1 MKEAKITV
9 MLADDTEVARVG
21 WRGMLGTA
29 DDIVVV
35 GEAENPL
42 QALRLARE
50 AKPDV
55 VLMDLKWA
63 GDTTAGW
70 TAISQLKNAH
80 PEMRVIAITAY
91 ESLIPDA
98 RRAGADQAIL
108 KTFRGQELIDLIRE
122 LASSREAFPPA
133 APRESPL
140 DELSPREREVLAL
153 LVDGL
158 ADKEIAEALSIA
170 PNTARNHVRNVLS
183 KLGVNNRTKA
193 VALAHEHGF
202 GG

>member
-1 MKEAKITV
+1 MKEGKITV

-70 TAISQLKNAH
+70 TAISQLKSAH

-133 APRESPL
+133 AARESPL

-170 PNTARNHVRNVLS
+170 PNTARNHVRNVLN

-202 GG
+202 GR